1 MAATENK
8 TAPTSVA
15 IEDFLATVSPERA
28 VEARQLIAIMER
40 ISGELPVMWGP
51 SIIGFG
57 SVHYSYASG
66 REGDMPHLGFSP
78 RRANLTIYFME
89 GFEAYA
95 DELAALGPHKISK
108 ACLYVT
114 KLSKIDTAVLTK
126 MLEASYKKYTEQE
139 IS

>member
-1 MAATENK
+1 MAAENK

-28 VEARQLIAIMER
+28 AEARQLIAIMER
-40 ISGELPVMWGP
+40 ISGKPPVMWGP

-57 SVHYSYASG
+57 AVHYSYTSG

-78 RRANLTIYFME
+78 RKANLTIYFME

-95 DELAALGPHKISK
+95 DELAVIGPHKISK

-114 KLSKIDTAVLTK
+114 NLSKIDTAVLTRMIK
-126 MLEASYKKYTEQE
+126 HSYDTYNGGTDGK
-139 IS
+139 

>member
-40 ISGELPVMWGP
+40 ISGEPPVMWGP